1 MKLHKLIPFICLL
14 SLVASSPAW
23 AAEYDSNTDWVVPNQ
38 YVVDFEDDLDREDIE
53 GILGVRALPGTEAPL
68 WEDTKIEIVTVD
80 EDEDVQ
86 YLRGLDDIEGVEPVT
101 IYRALD
107 YVGNLQP
114 NDELYDRQWHMKKV
128 GAEGAWSLSVGR
140 GVTVAVIDTGVACSD
155 DGKFHKVSDL
165 KQTECVEGYN
175 VFTKDSDAW
184 DDHGHGTHVAGTI
197 AQSTNNKIGGVGLA
211 FGARIMPVKVLA
223 AQGGGSN
230 VGVAAGIRWAADNG
244 AQVINMSLGGPHQ
257 SGIIQRAVNHAHA
270 KGVVI
275 VAAAGNSGGSVGY
288 PAAGDNVIA
297 VSASDENDNLA
308 SFSSRGPQVDISAPG
323 TNVLQNTICD
333 GGMNNCEIFDAFN
346 GTSMASPHVAGV
358 ATMLVGM
365 GLTDPDLVEERLQS
379 GATNIGSNKEYFGAG
394 RLHASDTLSSF
405 HRSQTGWRALF
416 AILLTLI
423 TAKVARMKR
432 GGAEL
437 YSTRNIGFVLT
448 TAATSVGLFCL
459 APLFLSRHHLVVD
472 ILSRP
477 IGDWTLFL
485 NAGWQSW
492 MPLANVF
499 VPLGVTALLLKVH
512 KDSGPWLAGL
522 FVGTGA
528 YLTTNVMLGYVAAG
542 TIGTLWSVLNV
553 VGCVVL
559 GALLLTK
566 NREGLFA
573 QPNDHPWDH
582 IVPGVEP
589 VEDSS
594 NDVRICEEN
603 TDD

>member
-1 MKLHKLIPFICLL
+1 MKLRKLMPFLCLL
-14 SLVASSPAW
+14 SLVTANTAF
-23 AAEYDSNTDWVVPNQ
+23 AAEYDSNSDWVVPNQ
-38 YVVDFEDDLDREDIE
+38 YVVDFKDDLDRDDIE
-53 GILGVRALPGTEAPL
+53 EILSVRSLPGTEAPL

-80 EDEDVQ
+80 EAEDVQ

-101 IYRALD
+101 IYRALG

-114 NDELYDRQWHMKKV
+114 NDEMYDRQWHMKKV
-128 GAEGAWSLSVGR
+128 DAEGAWGFSVGR

-175 VFTKDSDAW
+175 VFTKGPDAW

-211 FGARIMPVKVLA
+211 FGAKIMPVKVLGA
-223 AQGGGSN
+223 AGGGSN

-244 AQVINMSLGGPHQ
+244 AQVINMSLGSPHA
-257 SGIIQRAVNHAHA
+257 SGIIQRAVNHAYE

-275 VAAAGNSGGSVGY
+275 VAAAGNSGRTHNPGVGY
-288 PAAGDNVIA
+288 PGACDHVIA
-297 VSASDENDNLA
+297 VSASNENDGLA
-308 SFSSRGPQVDISAPG
+308 DFSSRGPQVDIAAPG

-333 GGMNNCEIFDAFN
+333 GGMNNCEIFEAFN

-379 GATNIGSNKEYFGAG
+379 GAINVGSNKEHFGAG
-394 RLHASDTLSSF
+394 RLAAADTLSSF

-423 TAKVARMKR
+423 TAKFARMR
-432 GGAEL
+432 RQDAEL
-437 YSTRNIGFVLT
+437 YSARSFGFAVT

-459 APLFLSRHHLVVD
+459 APLFLSRHHFVVD
-472 ILSRP
+472 LLSRP
-477 IGDWTLFL
+477 FGDWTLL
-485 NAGWQSW
+485 LDAGWHSW
-492 MPLANVF
+492 LPLANVF

-528 YLTTNVMLGYVAAG
+528 YLTTNVMMGYVAMGA
-542 TIGTLWSVLNV
+542 IGTFWSVLNI
-553 VGCVVL
+553 VGCVFL
-559 GALLLTK
+559 ASLLLTK

-573 QPNDHPWDH
+573 QPATPNWDEVV
-582 IVPGVEP
+582 VPGVKP
-589 VEDSS
+589 TTSEDIQS
-594 NDVRICEEN
+594 
-603 TDD
+603 